1 VHVVEAQMIELIQ
14 GVLGAFPYAK
24 AAAGE
29 AEGAGLS
36 FNLFWILISAANFG
50 FFIIVLRAAALGP
63 ITKML
68 DERRERIERGLR
80 DAADAALAKGRA
92 IEAADASL
100 ADARR
105 ESNEIRANAEKAAAQ
120 IREQQAA
127 ALKVELERMRAD
139 ATAEIEAARISALA
153 SIRSEVAELAIS
165 AATKVVGAS
174 MDGER
179 QRALVGE
186 FLDEQRG
193 KGN

>member
-1 VHVVEAQMIELIQ
+1 MIDLIQ
-14 GVLGAFPYAK
+14 GVLGAFPFAE

-80 DAADAALAKGRA
+80 DAADA
-92 IEAADASL
+92 SL
-100 ADARR
+100 AEARR
-105 ESNEIRANAEKAAAQ
+105 ESNEIRANADKAAAQ
-120 IREQQAA
+120 IRDQQAA
-127 ALKVELERMRAD
+127 ALKAELDKMRRD
-139 ATAEIEAARISALA
+139 AAAEIESARVSALA
-153 SIRSEVAELAIS
+153 SSRSEVADLAIS

-174 MDGER
+174 MDGDR
-179 QRALVGE
+179 QRKLVGE
-186 FLDEQRG
+186 FLDEQHG
-193 KGN
+193 KKN

>member
-1 VHVVEAQMIELIQ
+1 
-14 GVLGAFPYAK
+14 
-24 AAAGE
+24 
-29 AEGAGLS
+29 
-36 FNLFWILISAANFG
+36 
-50 FFIIVLRAAALGP
+50 
-63 ITKML
+63 
-68 DERRERIERGLR
+68 
-80 DAADAALAKGRA
+80 
-92 IEAADASL
+92 
-100 ADARR
+100 
-105 ESNEIRANAEKAAAQ
+105 
-120 IREQQAA
+120 
-127 ALKVELERMRAD
+127 VELERMRAD

>member
-1 VHVVEAQMIELIQ
+1 MTELVQ
-14 GVLGAFPYAK
+14 GVLGAFPYAEVV
-24 AAAGE
+24 AGE
-29 AEGAGLS
+29 AEGAGIS
-36 FNLFWILISAANFG
+36 FNLFWILVSAANFG
-50 FFIIVLRAAALGP
+50 FFIIVLRSVALGP

-80 DAADAALAKGRA
+80 DAADAALAKTRA
-92 IEAADASL
+92 VEAADAAL
-100 ADARR
+100 AEARR

-120 IREQQAA
+120 IRDGQVAV
-127 ALKVELERMRAD
+127 LKGELDKMRTD
-139 ATAEIEAARISALA
+139 ATNEIEAARVSALA
-153 SIRSEVAELAIS
+153 SIRSEVADLAIS

-186 FLDEQRG
+186 FLDQPRG